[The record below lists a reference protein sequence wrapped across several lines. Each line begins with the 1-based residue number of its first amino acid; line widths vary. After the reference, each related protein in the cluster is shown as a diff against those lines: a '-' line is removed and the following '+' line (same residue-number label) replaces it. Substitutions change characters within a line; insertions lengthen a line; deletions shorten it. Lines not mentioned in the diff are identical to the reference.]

1 MHKPGRLRL
10 RLACWATHLAGA
22 GEAVHRVGSTL
33 SKGFPCARQAAAE
46 LFSPIFPR
54 ALGEHGINKYHSRSW
69 TLNFLRKRCWWQTKS
84 LDFFRPVHSGS
95 EWSIVFG
102 LTGPSCPFYMSSGSF
117 QLTLNLP
124 LVNFSATSQKAT
136 PLFSSHMGFALNH
149 RRLDKVFISK
159 VLFYPSLSFEATLG
173 HLRVSRTFTQEALP
187 APCEERRRY
196 TRRSRVRKVRRRA
209 GNLHRT

>member
-1 MHKPGRLRL
+1 MPRSQEGNAQKSGFRFGYPLKPPKTGYPAERHPDLIRLHAQPGRLRL

-69 TLNFLRKRCWWQTKS
+69 TLNFLRKPCWWQTKS

-124 LVNFSATSQKAT
+124 LVSFSATSQKAI

-159 VLFYPSLSFEATLG
+159 VFILSQPQL
-173 HLRVSRTFTQEALP
+173 
-187 APCEERRRY
+187 
-196 TRRSRVRKVRRRA
+196 
-209 GNLHRT
+209 